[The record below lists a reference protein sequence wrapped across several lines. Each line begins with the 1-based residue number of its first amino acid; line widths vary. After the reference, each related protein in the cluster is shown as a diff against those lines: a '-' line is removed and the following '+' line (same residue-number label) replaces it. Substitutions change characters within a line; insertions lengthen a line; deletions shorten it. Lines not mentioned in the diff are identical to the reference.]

1 MTETKPTPK
10 DQKPK
15 PQLHLSMK
23 DFSFFGKD
31 TDAVILELK
40 TILDSGHSLSL
51 NMTQSTSLSN
61 DLFTLDSQLVLP
73 NFGYEMHM
81 RYKKDD
87 GKAQVIVIL
96 QKEVIA

>member
-1 MTETKPTPK
+1 MNKTKPTPK

-23 DFSFFGKD
+23 DFTFFNTNGH
-31 TDAVILELK
+31 ALILELK
-40 TILDSGHSLSL
+40 TILDSGHTLSL
-51 NMTQSTSLSN
+51 YMTQSTTLSN
-61 DLFTLDSQLVLP
+61 DLYTLDTMLAH
-73 NFGYEMHM
+73 FGYEMHM